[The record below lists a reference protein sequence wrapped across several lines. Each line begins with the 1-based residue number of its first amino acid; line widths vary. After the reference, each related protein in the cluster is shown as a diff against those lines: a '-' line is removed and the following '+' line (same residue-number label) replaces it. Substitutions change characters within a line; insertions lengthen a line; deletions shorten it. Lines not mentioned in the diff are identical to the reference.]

1 MHLGVETEEERIAED
16 PRELSVRY
24 REFKVLLSSRA
35 WAQLVGTL
43 QEQADALQRQIV
55 YGTVTCEGDVYA
67 AERAKG
73 QLIGLLSASAAAQ
86 TILEDLEYSLKLSTE
101 DKAE

>member
-1 MHLGVETEEERIAED
+1 MHLGIGEEFVAED
-16 PRELSVRY
+16 SRELSVRY
-24 REFKVLLSSRA
+24 REFKALLSSRA

-55 YGTVTCEGDVYA
+55 YGTITCEGDIYA
-67 AERAKG
+67 AERTKG

-86 TILEDLEYSLKLSTE
+86 TLLEDLEYSLKLSTE